1 PNKRKRAQFLY
12 NNKELDSQ
20 LYTSIKDTIEPLETL
35 FVFGTKADNL
45 EEIIKTMKQEKP
57 EVLLGDLFEINPDV
71 KDKLLLIPTY
81 KYSDKIIVE
90 EQNVVKYPIHSDD
103 YNNVK
108 EYFNYLGDKTCL
120 AKYDCNLK
128 VLQRLKDG
136 FNGKANDYFL
146 ISKEEKIINNPD
158 FILRQIFRH
167 FEINWQRKEI
177 EFNAYKR

>member
-1 PNKRKRAQFLY
+1 NKLTGYEIIEKFDNESIFKNINHSEDINILMGSRSFYEGWDSNRPNLILFINIGKGTDARKFVLQSIGRGVRIEPIPNKRKRAQFLY

-90 EQNVVKYPIHSDD
+90 EQNVV
-103 YNNVK
+103 
-108 EYFNYLGDKTCL
+108 
-120 AKYDCNLK
+120 
-128 VLQRLKDG
+128 
-136 FNGKANDYFL
+136 
-146 ISKEEKIINNPD
+146 
-158 FILRQIFRH
+158 
-167 FEINWQRKEI
+167 
-177 EFNAYKR
+177 